1 MTSKKS
7 QIVARQLTSTPK
19 PISREFNIKE
29 VDTLSHLRVETLD
42 VKLMKELRSMKY
54 KVGPEGMDIWNRKD
68 RYLVELN
75 NTKILDQWIE
85 VLKLKKIILY
95 NLVLPQIVKLNNF
108 KRVFY
113 IEESIVYDNEN
124 SDLLVYSTIDT
135 RSDFLSEA
143 VSDVRL
149 REGVVLVCH

>member
-7 QIVARQLTSTPK
+7 QIVTRQLTSTPK
-19 PISREFNIKE
+19 PISRDFDIKA

-54 KVGPEGMDIWNRKD
+54 KVGPEGMVIWNRKNN
-68 RYLVELN
+68 YLVELN

-85 VLKLKKIILY
+85 VLKLKNIILY
-95 NLVLPQIVKLNNF
+95 SLVLPQSVVINNF

-113 IEESIVYDNEN
+113 IEKSVVHNIEFVST
-124 SDLLVYSTIDT
+124 LVYETFNP
-135 RSDFLSEA
+135 RSDFISEA
-143 VSDVRL
+143 VDSLTL

>member
-54 KVGPEGMDIWNRKD
+54 KVGSEGMDIWNRKD
-68 RYLVELN
+68 RYLVELK

-95 NLVLPQIVKLNNF
+95 NLVLPQIVKINNF
-108 KRVFY
+108 KRIFF
-113 IEESIVYDNEN
+113 IEEHVVCNIEGSE
-124 SDLLVYSTIDT
+124 LLVYQTYNT
-135 RSDFLSEA
+135 RSDFMSEN
-143 VSDVRL
+143 VDVLTL